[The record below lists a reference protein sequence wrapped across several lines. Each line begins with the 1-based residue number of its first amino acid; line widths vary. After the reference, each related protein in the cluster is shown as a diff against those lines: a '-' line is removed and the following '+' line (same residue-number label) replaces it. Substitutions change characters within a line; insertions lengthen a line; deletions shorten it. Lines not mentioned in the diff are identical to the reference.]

1 MGTLAERTV
10 CRSSS
15 DFRDISR
22 APRNLAENGRSGRR
36 AKSTHR
42 ARSLWSNGG
51 LLFYCSIVTRWSAF
65 VLGGLL
71 GLLDIQFFDAGP
83 EGARIERQA
92 HGRSLFAFDPPAGLL
107 EDLEDVIPFYLF
119 ESE

>member
-1 MGTLAERTV
+1 M
-10 CRSSS
+10 
-15 DFRDISR
+15 
-22 APRNLAENGRSGRR
+22 
-36 AKSTHR
+36 
-42 ARSLWSNGG
+42 
-51 LLFYCSIVTRWSAF
+51 
-65 VLGGLL
+65 GGLL